1 MANTVNHGS
10 HRFAAPVDFDD
21 EVSFGAAVEN
31 AAGRAESLG
40 VHGVVQ
46 LSPGDYIEIFVTN
59 NSGTTDVTVTDLQ
72 VLIAGV
78 TG

>member
-10 HRFAAPVDFDD
+10 HSFAAPVDFAD
-21 EVSFGAAVEN
+21 EV
-31 AAGRAESLG
+31 
-40 VHGVVQ
+40 
-46 LSPGDYIEIFVTN
+46 N